1 MGRKVMVI
9 GSGGREHAIIW
20 ALKNRSI
27 DIEQIYAIP
36 GNAGIAQDASCV
48 SMDPLDFEKVISFAK
63 EKKVDLT
70 IVGPEKPLAEGIV
83 DAFEK
88 AGLTIFGP
96 SKSAARLEASKVWA
110 KEIMR
115 KYNIPTA
122 ESNIFS
128 NYDKAVKFIHSIK
141 NYPVVIKADGLAAG
155 KGVFIANSVEEAK
168 DALDKIML
176 EKVFGASGNQIVV
189 EEYLEGEEAS
199 VIAVTDGQYI
209 LPFPSSQDHK
219 AIYDGDK
226 GPNTGGM
233 GAYSSAPVIDYN
245 LSKEIEIRILRPLI
259 EGLKNEGIVY
269 KGVVYAGLM
278 ITKDGP
284 KVLEFN
290 VRFGDPEA
298 QVIIPRFKGDF
309 YDLLYASVQGKL
321 NSQSVNWDSQQ
332 CVCVVLASQGY
343 PGAYEKGKVITGLDS
358 LDEDVLVFHAGTA
371 LDNQG
376 RLVTNGGR
384 VLAISALGDDLLE
397 AKTKAYMAVEKIDFD
412 GRYFRTDI
420 ADKGL
425 RRLGLF
431 SDELR

>member
-1 MGRKVMVI
+1 MARKVMVI
-9 GSGGREHAIIW
+9 GSGGREHAIVW
-20 ALKNRSI
+20 ALKNKSI
-27 DIEQIYAIP
+27 DIDQIYVVP
-36 GNAGIAQDASCV
+36 GNAGMANDAICV
-48 SMDPLDFEKVISFAK
+48 ALDPLNFRELISFAK
-63 EKKVDLT
+63 EKQIDLT
-70 IVGPEKPLAEGIV
+70 IVGPERPLAEGIV
-83 DAFEK
+83 DAFEE
-88 AGLTIFGP
+88 AGLAIFGP
-96 SKSAARLEASKVWA
+96 SKSAARLEASKVWS
-110 KEIMR
+110 KEIMK

-122 ESNIFS
+122 ESSVFFDYNEALAFVRS
-128 NYDKAVKFIHSIK
+128 LKDF
-141 NYPVVIKADGLAAG
+141 PVVIKADGLAAG
-155 KGVFIANSVEEAK
+155 KGVFIAGSLEEAE
-168 DALDKIML
+168 DALDKIMR
-176 EKVFGASGNQIVV
+176 EKVFGASGERIVI

-233 GAYSSAPVIDYN
+233 GAYSSAPVIDYD
-245 LSKEIEIRILRPLI
+245 LSKEIETNILRPLV

-309 YDLLYASVQGKL
+309 YDLLYASVEGKL

-332 CVCVVLASQGY
+332 CVCVVLASKGY
-343 PGAYEKGKVITGLDS
+343 PGAYEKGKPITGLDS
-358 LDEDVLVFHAGTA
+358 LDDEVLIFHAGTA

-384 VLAISALGDDLLE
+384 VLGISALGRDLLE
-397 AKTKAYMAVEKIDFD
+397 AKTKAYRAVEKIDFD
-412 GRYFRTDI
+412 GKYFRTDI

-431 SDELR
+431 SG